1 MEIDWTL
8 TSNQRLVRM
17 RLDTSYSWSANL
29 LGRKKWYLIPPSSIP
44 YCRLNPSDPNSPLH
58 NDIRPGKINL
68 TKYPLFKKV
77 EIIEVVQEVG
87 MIIFIPSNWFH
98 FVENLNEFVIS
109 LNKNWCNSINLIQMF
124 NCMKESVKETEDALG
139 DVKEVLERRK
149 KIDKEMDLEMEW
161 NEIVQDVLIKNVG
174 WG

>member
-1 MEIDWTL
+1 
-8 TSNQRLVRM
+8 
-17 RLDTSYSWSANL
+17 
-29 LGRKKWYLIPPSSIP
+29 
-44 YCRLNPSDPNSPLH
+44 
-58 NDIRPGKINL
+58 
-68 TKYPLFKKV
+68 
-77 EIIEVVQEVG
+77 

-124 NCMKESVKETEDALG
+124 NCIKESVKETEDALC